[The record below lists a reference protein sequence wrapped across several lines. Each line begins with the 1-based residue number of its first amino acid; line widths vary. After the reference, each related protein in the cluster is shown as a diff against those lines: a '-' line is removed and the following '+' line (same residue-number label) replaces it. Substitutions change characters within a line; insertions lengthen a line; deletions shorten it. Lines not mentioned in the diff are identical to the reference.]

1 MSGSAGI
8 WRLEWCSL
16 NKVYPVHT
24 SEIQPKGIHSI
35 MLCSGVGWLCV
46 LLFFFFS
53 FKEYA
58 GSDFMFSQCIKAKV
72 LYAT

>member
-16 NKVYPVHT
+16 NKVYPVQT

-35 MLCSGVGWLCV
+35 MLCSGAGWLCV
-46 LLFFFFS
+46 LLFFFF
-53 FKEYA
+53 F
-58 GSDFMFSQCIKAKV
+58 FF
-72 LYAT
+72 